1 MITPQE
7 ARQLSNE
14 NYWNKLT
21 NFCKTGLE
29 RAIKDGRTNIIL
41 NYRNKFTPMLNDMK
55 ILQRIGYNA
64 EPMEY
69 SMQEVF
75 TDDGGWDVV
84 DTGEK
89 YYIMHEMTKPKAIIT
104 KLYISW

>member
-14 NYWNKLT
+14 SYWNKLT
-21 NFCKTGLE
+21 SFCKTGLE
-29 RAIKDGRTNIIL
+29 KAIKDGRTNITL
-41 NYRNKFTPMLNDMK
+41 NYRNKFTFMLSDMK
-55 ILQRIGYNA
+55 ILQRIGYDA
-64 EPMEY
+64 EPLEY
-69 SMQEVF
+69 HMMEVF

-89 YYIMHEMTKPKAIIT
+89 YYVMDVLTRPKKIIS

>member
-29 RAIKDGRTNIIL
+29 KAIKDGRTDIIL
-41 NYRNKFTPMLNDMK
+41 DYRNKFTFMLSDLK
-55 ILQRIGYNA
+55 ILQRIGYDA
-64 EPMEY
+64 EPLEY
-69 SMQEVF
+69 HMMEVF
-75 TDDGGWDVV
+75 TDDDGWDVV

-89 YYIMHEMTKPKAIIT
+89 YYVMDVLTRPKKILS